1 MNIVGQIKRRTQVRI
16 VALLHNLGYD
26 YFSDRINL
34 DSCNI
39 EKKLLRVRRETVHGR
54 PT

>member
-1 MNIVGQIKRRTQVRI
+1 MNLVGQIERKTQARV
-16 VALLHNLGYD
+16 VALLRNLGYD